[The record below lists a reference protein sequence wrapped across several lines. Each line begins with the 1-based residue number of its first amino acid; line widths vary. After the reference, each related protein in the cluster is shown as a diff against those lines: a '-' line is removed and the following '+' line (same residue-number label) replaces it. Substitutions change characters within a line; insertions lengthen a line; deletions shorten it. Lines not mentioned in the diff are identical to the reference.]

1 MQAEFGNYTDA
12 ITNLEKAVALQ
23 QDSYEFRYNLGLA
36 YHRNGDGGRAHYRS
50 WTRSRIPG

>member
-1 MQAEFGNYTDA
+1 MQAEFGDYTDA

-23 QDSYEFRYNLGLA
+23 QDSYEFDTTWDWPTTA
-36 YHRNGDGGRAHYRS
+36 MATGRAHYRS